1 MAIEHVPTSEDW
13 NEIKAWR
20 KARRAQLIAARISFA
35 PEQRK
40 RWNERIT
47 ALLEAGFPVPS
58 GAVIGFCWPYQGEF
72 DARFAVRRWRDRGAI
87 AALPEVIEKA
97 HPLQFREWSP
107 GVVMKSGVYDIPVPS
122 ETHVVVPNI
131 AIVPMNGFDERGY
144 RLGYGGG
151 YFDRTLAALRGART
165 VIGVGYDSQA
175 IATIHPLPHDIA
187 MDRIV
192 TESGFRHEAEAVELS
207 SPACQLAEAPDA
219 YAGYLNEAEIAAEL
233 RSLRASSDLAD
244 LAVTRALDQVLARLP
259 GASGA
264 QPVTAPEAPI
274 ADRLAQLRGRVR
286 DDALHAALGEVL
298 RLAQK
303 AEKA

>member
-1 MAIEHVPTSEDW
+1 
-13 NEIKAWR
+13 
-20 KARRAQLIAARISFA
+20 
-35 PEQRK
+35 
-40 RWNERIT
+40 
-47 ALLEAGFPVPS
+47 
-58 GAVIGFCWPYQGEF
+58 
-72 DARFAVRRWRDRGAI
+72 
-87 AALPEVIEKA
+87 
-97 HPLQFREWSP
+97 
-107 GVVMKSGVYDIPVPS
+107 
-122 ETHVVVPNI
+122 
-131 AIVPMNGFDERGY
+131 
-144 RLGYGGG
+144 
-151 YFDRTLAALRGART
+151 
-165 VIGVGYDSQA
+165 
-175 IATIHPLPHDIA
+175 

-207 SPACQLAEAPDA
+207 SPACLLAEAPDA